1 MRKIYGYVRVSSR
14 DQNSLRQIVAMRTAG
29 VPSGNIFTDFAS
41 GKDFVRAQYRKLK
54 SALAQHDLVV
64 IKSIDRLG
72 RNYDEIIQEWK
83 SITKDIKANIR
94 VLDLPLLDTSADVRD
109 LTGAFISDI
118 VLQILSYVA
127 EQERVNIRQRQA
139 EGIAIAKRMGKH
151 LGRPP
156 MKPPENFDEIYGQ
169 YKNGFITLQ
178 DALHV
183 SGMKRSSFY
192 NLVNK
197 RKT

>member
-1 MRKIYGYVRVSSR
+1 MRKIYGYVRVSSK
-14 DQNSLRQIVAMRTAG
+14 DQNSLRQIVAMQTAG

-54 SALAQHDLVV
+54 SELAPHDLVV

-72 RNYDEIIQEWK
+72 RSYDEIILEWK

-127 EQERVNIRQRQA
+127 EQERANIRQRQA

-156 MKPPENFDEIYGQ
+156 MKPPENFDDIYGQ
-169 YKNGFITLQ
+169 YKSGFMTLQ
-178 DALHV
+178 DALDA

-192 NLVNK
+192 NLINK
-197 RKT
+197 RKR